1 MINSIAF
8 GSLRAKRPIIGATVL
23 WLLLGFSGAVSATP
37 TDPASLGELFH
48 GPTKTFTRDGL
59 VFSNFAP
66 VLAKTF
72 PAGQDLA
79 NLIIM
84 NPLVLLNA
92 QFLDFTQ
99 GDFSHGWGNAKVADP
114 DNIGLV
120 VLDNNA
126 ATAGVDPGFRL
137 NSATEWTVTAGT
149 IASGQ
154 LSAFAYD
161 VKKTGVAKINS
172 ADIKQISTIDAVGP
186 DIFSPSSFELPD
198 VAGGFAL
205 QFIMDLNSNDIL
217 SAILNVTGDLG
228 VRLSPTEVKRSSQF
242 DSWSGFTDRDA
253 IRVVNVI
260 GVGASSGGGFTMNAL
275 EQRIDPPSPQ
285 IPQPGTLLLISIG
298 LVGLGCLRRR
308 SSATSESS
316 S

>member
-1 MINSIAF
+1 MNRIAF
-8 GSLRAKRPIIGATVL
+8 GSLRARRPIIGATAL
-23 WLLLGFSGAVSATP
+23 WLLLGFSGAVSAT
-37 TDPASLGELFH
+37 SLQDMFKTGE
-48 GPTKTFTRDGL
+48 TFTQDGL

-66 VLAKTF
+66 VLANAF
-72 PAGQDLA
+72 PAGQDLE
-79 NLIIM
+79 NLLKTD
-84 NPLVLLNA
+84 PLALFNVQA
-92 QFLDFTQ
+92 LDFAA
-99 GDFSHGWGNAKVADP
+99 GEFSHGWGNAKAADP

-161 VKKTGVAKINS
+161 VKKTPNSKINS
-172 ADIKQISTIDAVGP
+172 ADISQISTIDAVGP
-186 DIFSPSSFELPD
+186 DIFSLSPFELPD
-198 VAGGFAL
+198 VAAGFAL

-217 SAILNVTGDLG
+217 NAILNVTLDLG
-228 VRLSPTEVKRSSQF
+228 VQSPTGVGRFSQF
-242 DSWSGFTDRDA
+242 DSWSGFSDRDA

-275 EQRIDPPSPQ
+275 EQRIDPPPPQ

-298 LVGLGCLRRR
+298 LVGLACRRRR